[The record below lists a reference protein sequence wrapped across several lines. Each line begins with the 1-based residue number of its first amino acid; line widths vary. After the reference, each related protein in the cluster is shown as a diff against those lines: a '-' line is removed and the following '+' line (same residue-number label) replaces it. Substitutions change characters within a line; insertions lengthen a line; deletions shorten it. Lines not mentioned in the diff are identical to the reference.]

1 MVEVLLKPLILYHE
15 HLIKLMTELSS
26 HADAMVNGSV
36 DQLEEKIRSEEI
48 MMAKEDDIE
57 YTDEEIEKLV
67 DARMQNNHL
76 KISIEDKIGRIKGA
90 M

>member
-1 MVEVLLKPLILYHE
+1 VVEMLLMPLILYHE
-15 HLIKLMTELSS
+15 QIINLMTELSS

-36 DQLEEKIRSEEI
+36 DQLEERIRAEEI

>member
-1 MVEVLLKPLILYHE
+1 MLLMPLILYHE
-15 HLIKLMTELSS
+15 QIIQLMTELSS

-36 DQLEEKIRSEEI
+36 DQLEERIRAEEI

>member
-1 MVEVLLKPLILYHE
+1 MLLMPLILYHE
-15 HLIKLMTELSS
+15 HIIKLMAELSS
-26 HADAMVNGSV
+26 YADAMVNGSV
-36 DQLEEKIRSEEI
+36 DQLEERIRAEEI